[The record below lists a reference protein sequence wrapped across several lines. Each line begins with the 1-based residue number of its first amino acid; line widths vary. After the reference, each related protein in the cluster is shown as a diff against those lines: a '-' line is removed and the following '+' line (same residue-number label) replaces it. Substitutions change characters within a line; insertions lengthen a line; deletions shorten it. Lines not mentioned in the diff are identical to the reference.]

1 MIQLYKNGNTDY
13 DMNGDYTLQPVG
25 ATLRMVLNG
34 EWVMEL
40 EIIQDEAGEWK
51 KLQHDSVIKVDLP
64 RWKSQLY
71 VVSNPERT
79 DFDTVRADCYPIGMW
94 DARNELICMDCRPTS
109 MVGRDALPYILS
121 GCNAPEKYHVDC
133 NINKIS
139 TAYYIRKNFIE
150 CLNSSDDNSFLN
162 RWGGEIIYDNYTFR
176 VYEQAGK
183 NQGFVISAGRNVK
196 GFKVSE
202 DDSDFVDVIIPVAYN
217 GRPCTKQVQ
226 RDQIGRIPHK
236 RFVQYDNIK
245 LQEDANEN
253 EEDDVIVCAT
263 QEQLDQELVK
273 AAQQSF
279 AGGEFLPS
287 FTYDI
292 DYADLR
298 GYDEFKGYEDM
309 LDLWLG
315 DRVKVQNLDRHIQTE
330 QKVIGLVYDVIRD
343 EITSIT
349 LGSIARDFFNA
360 ASQATSDLKKIIDKK
375 DGATSIVAE
384 RVKGV
389 IDLMTTSMRAQK
401 NAAVRQDARS
411 ILFEDLDTSS
421 PLFGALAIGTQ
432 GLQIAK
438 KRTADGKD
446 WIWGTAINFE
456 SIIADY
462 IITGILSGKDGK
474 FWLNLDDGSYLLGD
488 NGRFEGTITTTK
500 DAKVGR
506 KLFLDFDGNN
516 EAMESGVYLGEE
528 DGSSNRPR
536 LVLQQYNNGKFKRIM
551 LYTDDGDLKNGV
563 FAIDYGDGGGSARI
577 RSGNASVSAAGDTA
591 GNSTIEIVGKKITV
605 NDRNGHSGTGVTYSG
620 AVSHISTING
630 IVVGAG

>member
-1 MIQLYKNGNTDY
+1 MIQLYKNGNTNY
-13 DMNGDYTLQPVG
+13 AMNGDFTLQPTT

-34 EWVMEL
+34 EWMMEL
-40 EIIQDEAGEWK
+40 EIIQDGAGEWK
-51 KLQHDSVIKVDLP
+51 NLQHDSVIKVDLP

-79 DFDTVRADCYPIGMW
+79 DFDTVRAGCYPIGMW

-109 MVGRDALPYILS
+109 MAGRDALPYILA

-133 NINKIS
+133 NINKIA
-139 TAYYIRKNFIE
+139 TAYYVRKNFIE

-236 RFVQYDNIK
+236 RFVNYDHIK

-253 EEDDVIVCAT
+253 EDDDVIVCAT

-279 AGGEFLPS
+279 ADGEFLPS

-330 QKVIGLVYDVIRD
+330 QKVIGLTYDVIRD

-360 ASQATSDLKKIIDKK
+360 TSQATSDLKKIIDKK

-500 DAKVGR
+500 DAKIGR

-528 DGSSNRPR
+528 DGSNNRPR

-563 FAIDYGDGGGSARI
+563 FAIDYGDGGGSAWI
-577 RSGNASVSAAGDTA
+577 RSGNASVSATGDTA

-620 AVSHISTING
+620 AVSNISTING